1 MFHGIPAFISGG
13 MLLLV
18 VIALMFNNGRAWG
31 VLPEVLKDAWQ
42 FSRRIG
48 VYSFALM
55 NTVTAWY
62 LWNGEDA
69 FPKIAGVWQV
79 FMVAAVAAWLYH
91 FYLEMQSIKWETLLR
106 QSLCVMSWDSRLA
119 NLEPEKVDEVISFL
133 LANDDF
139 LRVLMQA
146 PSDERK
152 KLLKTASIDFHRT
165 GKIQP

>member
-1 MFHGIPAFISGG
+1 MLHQIPAFICGG
-13 MLLLV
+13 AMLLV

-48 VYSFALM
+48 VYSFAWM
-55 NTVTAWY
+55 NTATAWY

-79 FMVAAVAAWLYH
+79 FMIAAVLSWLYH

-106 QSLCVMSWDSRLA
+106 QSLCVTSWDSRMA
-119 NLEPEKVDEVISFL
+119 NLSPEKVDDVLSFL
-133 LANDDF
+133 MANDDF
-139 LRVLMQA
+139 LRVLMAA
-146 PSDERK
+146 PDEERK
-152 KLLKTASIDFHRT
+152 RLLKTASIDYQKNRWT
-165 GKIQP
+165 QP